1 MRHFAPVKSKRKRYC
16 EAARM
21 TTENGQATATLC
33 GLPATCHFFDDTRTP
48 HVSAF
53 LCALCRDAL
62 ERIIAV
68 QGGANAAAKPDPQP
82 EPDGSTKV

>member
-1 MRHFAPVKSKRKRYC
+1 MRHFAPVKSKRKRHC
-16 EAARM
+16 EAARA
-21 TTENGQATATLC
+21 TTKDGQATATLC

-53 LCALCRDAL
+53 LCGLCRDAL

-68 QGGANAAAKPDPQP
+68 QGGANAAATAHEPP
-82 EPDGSTKV
+82 EGGAA